1 MNETYKIRN
10 VGGSLMVVLPQQV
23 ARVLS
28 LKAGDDVSISIVSIG
43 AGGDV
48 LIKPVRPKKLK
59 GRSK

>member
-48 LIKPVRPKKLK
+48 LVKPVRPKK
-59 GRSK
+59 SKVKK

>member
-48 LIKPVRPKKLK
+48 LVKPVRQKKSK
-59 GRSK
+59 GKK